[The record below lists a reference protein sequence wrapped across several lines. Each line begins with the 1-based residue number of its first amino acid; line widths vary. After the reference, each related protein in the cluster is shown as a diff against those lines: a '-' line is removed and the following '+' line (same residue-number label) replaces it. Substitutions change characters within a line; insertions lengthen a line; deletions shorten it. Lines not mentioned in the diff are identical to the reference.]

1 MSPITPHQ
9 HYTRLDVP
17 PPLPSRRVAS
27 HTVPGEN
34 PDSQERAERGE
45 LDEPS
50 ERPREPGSPDQPAG
64 ADRGSRSRGA
74 LDPVHRHRAL
84 QFAADAVLAGVAFGL
99 AFRLRFLDAAGG
111 IPDRYWT
118 MLTGSVAFVAV
129 GKAAVFRAFGLHRK
143 WWRYFQLPD
152 LWSVVRAAAVA
163 SGLLVA
169 IFTLAKPYAYN
180 LPRSV
185 IVFDFLLTVVLVG
198 GARLARRMVAERPD
212 RATRRRRT
220 RGVLVV
226 GAGSGGQMVARELRL
241 NPYLGARAIGFL
253 DDDPRKRGMT
263 AAGIKVLGSTDE
275 IGEILDRKSP
285 DEVIIAIPS
294 APGILRARVV
304 AACRERDIPVR
315 TLPSVFELLRGG
327 VQLTRQLREVRVEDV
342 LGRDPVVMELDRV
355 GTYLRD
361 RIVLVTGAGGS
372 IGAELCRQISRVGPR
387 LLVMLDHAEDNLF
400 RFDREMLDEWHFTRV
415 EAVLAD
421 CKEGDRMLEVMQ
433 RFRPDVVFHAAAYKH
448 VSLMESNPLEAVRN
462 NAIATRVTAETAAA
476 AGAERFVLISTDK
489 AVNPHTVMGASKA
502 MAEWIVEAAGQ
513 RHLDTRF
520 TIVRFGNV
528 LASSGSVVQIF
539 RAQIEKGGPVTVT
552 HPEMTRYFMTIP
564 EAVQLVIQAGDL
576 GQGMGDVFVLE
587 MGEPVR
593 ILDLARNMI
602 GLAGYEPGRDVAI
615 EFIGPRPG
623 EKIHEELFNV
633 DEHAAPTVAE
643 RIVRAV
649 RNRPLDP
656 VWVERSVEHLERLVA
671 TGDEAGL
678 AERVVEVVTERL
690 EETPVELD
698 A

>member
-1 MSPITPHQ
+1 MG
-9 HYTRLDVP
+9 VP
-17 PPLPSRRVAS
+17 
-27 HTVPGEN
+27 
-34 PDSQERAERGE
+34 AER
-45 LDEPS
+45 
-50 ERPREPGSPDQPAG
+50 PGRSGSPPDQPAS
-64 ADRGSRSRGA
+64 AERASRSRGP

-84 QFAADAVLAGVAFGL
+84 QFAADAILAAAAFGL

-111 IPDRYWT
+111 IPDRYGT
-118 MLTGSVAFVAV
+118 MLAGSVAFVAV
-129 GKAAVFRAFGLHRK
+129 GKAIVFRAFGLHRK

-163 SGLLVA
+163 SGLLVGV
-169 IFTLAKPYAYN
+169 FTLAKPYPYN

-185 IVFDFLLTVVLVG
+185 IVVDFLLTVVLVG

-212 RATRRRRT
+212 RATRRRRA

-226 GAGSGGQMVARELRL
+226 GAGSGGQMVVRELRL
-241 NPYLGARAIGFL
+241 SPHLGARAIGFV
-253 DDDPRKRGMT
+253 DDDPRKRDMT

-285 DEVIIAIPS
+285 EEVIIAIPS
-294 APGILRARVV
+294 APGVLRAKVA
-304 AACRERDIPVR
+304 AACRDRDIAVR
-315 TLPSVFELLRGG
+315 TLPTVFELLRGG

-361 RIVLVTGAGGS
+361 KIVVVTGAGGS
-372 IGAELCRQISRVGPR
+372 IGSELCRQISRVGPR
-387 LLVMLDHAEDNLF
+387 LLVMVDHAEDNLF
-400 RFDREMLDEWHFTRV
+400 SFDREMLDEWHFTRV

-433 RFRPDVVFHAAAYKH
+433 RFRPAVVFHAAAYKH
-448 VSLMESNPLEAVRN
+448 VSLMEANPLEAVRN

-489 AVNPHTVMGASKA
+489 AVNPRTVMGASKA

-528 LASSGSVVQIF
+528 LASSGSVVPIF

-552 HPEMTRYFMTIP
+552 HPEMSRYFMTIP

-576 GQGMGDVFVLE
+576 GTGMGDVFVLE

-602 GLAGYEPGRDVAI
+602 SLAGYEPDRDVAI

-633 DEHAAPTVAE
+633 DEHSAPTGAE

-656 VWVERSVEHLERLVA
+656 AWVERSVEHLERLVA
-671 TGDEAGL
+671 AGDEAGL